1 MKNPRRTLG
10 ILAVF
15 VVLVLSAAWFLL
27 GPGETP
33 PGQPP
38 LFALNSESLQSLRA
52 DFNRDVDQPRVIVLL
67 SPT

>member
-1 MKNPRRTLG
+1 MKNRRRTLG
-10 ILAVF
+10 IFGV
-15 VVLVLSAAWFLL
+15 VMVLVVGAAW

-38 LFALNSESLQSLRA
+38 LVALNSESLRSLRA